1 VHLFYKG
8 ERFNSQA
15 FQSSC
20 ATLSELSHKFHSDV
34 EPSNPVSW
42 PTNTTHCA
50 GAQR

>member
-1 VHLFYKG
+1 MFYKG

-20 ATLSELSHKFHSDV
+20 ATLSELWHKFHSDV

-42 PTNTTHCA
+42 HTSTTYYT